1 MKKKQR
7 MPRSVSHPDVH
18 KEGRQLSAPV
28 KDKSFFRTLLF
39 SLLGLSVSIT
49 LLLTLFLTANYFRT
63 SLSITTAFNRN
74 LLSQTNYTITQM
86 DDNAQRLTQALFG
99 DKDIISFLNMK
110 EHDSM
115 IPILASRTLDK
126 QLMTLPFVD
135 SIYLYNASLDLF
147 FSSKSGEQ
155 LHSGEF
161 KDEQIAALITDPAF
175 AASYSGIPIPGTISG
190 TSHVAK
196 TLSYLVFDS
205 TQEENG
211 LKNAIIIN
219 VNPSL
224 LTDSMQT
231 MNQFEDGMRMD
242 FVIMDKDGSVISTA
256 LSPQLEQN
264 SQLYEQLYAHLH
276 DRSKET
282 GTKGSFLTIGD
293 IRYFQSVTAGN
304 KYQWYLMSLIPA
316 SVIFKDIL
324 TSSLA
329 GAGIMLGVLLL
340 GSLICLSFARRL
352 NSPIQAITHMIKGE
366 PVEKLP
372 SALEGT
378 QEFRLILDTY
388 KDMKKQNR
396 QFEQM
401 KRETAYSIRQD
412 CLNNLL
418 TGNNTDPM
426 ERISHKLQGLN
437 LSRLLTDTLCMA
449 VLKIDSYDRFLAENN
464 PKELWVLRFAIVNI
478 MEEIASGYFPC
489 QVFSRDNDKFV
500 VLISCEEGSVYR
512 IFQNSVN
519 KMLLDVQ
526 ENVKRCM
533 DLSLSA
539 AYSTFFK
546 GIEHFPSMYHNMKD
560 SLLLKMKYGHGCI
573 ISPYMVD
580 ELETGSFQFPSQK
593 ADQLS
598 WSIAGAK
605 TEQALE
611 LYRQITEQL
620 FTYDY
625 NEIISGSIHLAYTVY
640 TEILQKFPGLKEEG
654 TSLLRKFLAA
664 LQDSEI
670 SGDIVCHMEAFIR
683 DMCGETQAAK
693 EDSSRQNTNQI
704 TQNVCRIID
713 RDYSDPALC
722 LSSIAEEI
730 GLSPNYIGQIFKTS
744 MQKSVAQYILDLR
757 MDTLSYY
764 LEHTSLSL
772 SRILEKVGIEKNNY
786 FYTQFKKHFG
796 MSLGDYRKNKNQMG
810 QERDMT
816 E

>member
-1 MKKKQR
+1 MKKI
-7 MPRSVSHPDVH
+7 
-18 KEGRQLSAPV
+18 KEGQNISAPV
-28 KDKSFFRTLLF
+28 KNKSFFKTLLF
-39 SLLGLSVSIT
+39 SLLGLSVIIT
-49 LLLTLFLTANYFRT
+49 FLLTLFLTANYFRT

-161 KDEQIAALITDPAF
+161 KDEQIAALVTDPDF
-175 AASYSGIPIPGTISG
+175 ADSYTGVPIPGSVSG
-190 TSHVAK
+190 VSHVAK
-196 TLSYLVFDS
+196 TLSYHVFDS
-205 TQEENG
+205 TKEENG
-211 LKNAIIIN
+211 LRNVIIIN

-224 LTDSMQT
+224 LTDSMRT

-242 FVIMDKDGSVISTA
+242 FVIMDKNGCVISTA
-256 LSPQLEQN
+256 LSPLLEQN
-264 SQLYEQLYAHLH
+264 SQLYEILYGQLLDHS
-276 DRSKET
+276 RSS
-282 GTKGSFLTIGD
+282 GIKGSFLTIGD
-293 IRYFQSVTAGN
+293 TRYFQSATMGN

-316 SVIFKDIL
+316 GVIFRDIL

-329 GAGIMLGVLLL
+329 GAGIMLGVFLI
-340 GSLICLSFARRL
+340 GSVICLSVARRL

-366 PVEKLP
+366 PVENLP
-372 SALEGT
+372 SDLEGT
-378 QEFRLILDTY
+378 REFRLILNTY
-388 KDMKKQNR
+388 EDMKKQNL

-412 CLNNLL
+412 CLNSLL
-418 TGNNTDPM
+418 TGNNTDSM
-426 ERISHKLQGLN
+426 ERIASRLNGLN

-449 VLKIDSYDRFLAENN
+449 VLKIDSYDRFLSENN

-478 MEEIASGYFPC
+478 LEEIASGYFPC

-500 VLISCEEGSVYR
+500 VLILCEEDAVYR
-512 IFQNSVN
+512 IFRNTVD

-533 DLSLSA
+533 DISLSA

-546 GIEHFPSMYHNMKD
+546 GVEHLPSMYHNMKD

-580 ELETGSFQFPSQK
+580 EMDTGSFQFPTQK
-593 ADQLS
+593 AEQLCQAIEGS
-598 WSIAGAK
+598 K
-605 TEQALE
+605 TEQSLE
-611 LYRQITEQL
+611 LYLRITEQL

-625 NEIISGSIHLAYTVY
+625 NEIISGSIHLAYTIY
-640 TEILQKFPGLKEEG
+640 TDILQKFPGLKEEG
-654 TSLLRKFLAA
+654 TFLLREFLAA

-670 SGDIVCHMEAFIR
+670 SGDIASHMETFIR
-683 DMCGETQAAK
+683 AMCAGTEEARN
-693 EDSSRQNTNQI
+693 SSSQQNNNQI
-704 TQNVCRIID
+704 TQRVCQIID
-713 RDYSDPALC
+713 REYSDPALC

-730 GLSPNYIGQIFKTS
+730 GLSPNYIGQIFKAS
-744 MQKSVAQYILDLR
+744 QQKSVAQYILDLR
-757 MDTLSYY
+757 MDTLAYY
-764 LEHTSLSL
+764 LENSTLPL

-796 MSLGDYRKNKNQMG
+796 ISLGDYRKKKKL
-810 QERDMT
+810 T
-816 E
+816 EKEEE